1 MNNKHRTTPV
11 APAPMQR
18 TITSDRPPSHRLK
31 APIVVVTP
39 VGEFEHERGGLV
51 LGRAED
57 ANVVLEDPL
66 ISRAHARLL
75 VLSDETVVVEDLH
88 STNGVFVNG
97 VRLARPSYRLSE
109 GDRLL
114 IGTTE
119 VSVFSSRASATI
131 PIEHYTGE
139 LLRRGPAPPASARG
153 PVPPASARGPA
164 PPAST
169 RGPVAPAGMTA
180 RTESAPLMP
189 STGRSNAVELVGN
202 LARRL
207 MENGRGAEAVRVLS
221 EHLNNV
227 LLGASAGLSVPD
239 SVLERASEH
248 ALELFRWTTRGA
260 WIDYV
265 FQLHLSCQR
274 VPAMSVVALV
284 ERELEKH
291 PSVDRELIDYF
302 ASSLRSR
309 AMTLT
314 ADEQLVLARMALWAP

>member
-1 MNNKHRTTPV
+1 MNNKQRTTPV
-11 APAPMQR
+11 APAPTQR
-18 TITSDRPPSHRLK
+18 AINSDRPPAHRLK

-66 ISRAHARLL
+66 ISRQHARLL

-114 IGTTE
+114 LGTTE
-119 VSVFSSRASATI
+119 VSVFSSRASATV
-131 PIEHYTGE
+131 PIEHHIGTP
-139 LLRRGPAPPASARG
+139 LRSPAADTKGRPEAA
-153 PVPPASARGPA
+153 PV
-164 PPAST
+164 
-169 RGPVAPAGMTA
+169 
-180 RTESAPLMP
+180 MP
-189 STGRSNAVELVGN
+189 STSRSNAVELVGN

-207 MENGRGAEAVRVLS
+207 MESGRGPEAVRVLS

-227 LLGASAGLSVPD
+227 LLGASAGLPVPD

-248 ALELFRWTTRGA
+248 ALELFRWTGRGA

-309 AMTLT
+309 AMTLNP
-314 ADEQLVLARMALWAP
+314 EQQLVLARIALWAP

>member
-1 MNNKHRTTPV
+1 MNNKHRITPV

-18 TITSDRPPSHRLK
+18 AITSDRPPAHRLK

-39 VGEFEHERGGLV
+39 VGEFEHERGGMV

-57 ANVVLEDPL
+57 ANVVIDDPL
-66 ISRAHARLL
+66 ISRAHARIV
-75 VLSDETVVVEDLH
+75 VLGDETVVVEDLH

-97 VRLARPSYRLSE
+97 VRLARPSFRLSE

-131 PIEHYTGE
+131 PIEHHAVDPMK
-139 LLRRGPAPPASARG
+139 RGAAS
-153 PVPPASARGPA
+153 
-164 PPAST
+164 
-169 RGPVAPAGMTA
+169 PVAALP
-180 RTESAPLMP
+180 RPEAPMVP
-189 STGRSNAVELVGN
+189 TTGRSNAVELVGN

-207 MENGRGAEAVRVLS
+207 MESGRAAEAVRVLT

-239 SVLERASEH
+239 IVLQRASEH
-248 ALELFRWTTRGA
+248 ALELFRWTGRAA

-274 VPAMSVVALV
+274 VPIMSVVALV

-291 PSVDRELIDYF
+291 PAADRELIDYF
-302 ASSLRSR
+302 ASSLRAR
-309 AMTLT
+309 AATLN
-314 ADEQLVLARMALWAP
+314 ADEQLVLARIALWTL